1 MKALVTGATGFIG
14 RHLIP
19 ALQRRGAEIVATAIE
34 PDPIPFPWLAQTDYR
49 PFDLADSA
57 AETNLFV
64 RFGRPDCLVHL
75 AWEGLPRY
83 RERFHFETN
92 LPRHY
97 AFIKNLVSQGLAD
110 VTVAGTCFE
119 YGMREG
125 CLTEEL
131 PACPDNAYA
140 LAKDTLR
147 KFLLELRHAA
157 PFSLKW
163 PRLFYLYGP
172 GQNPRSLLAQLDQ
185 ALEDNLPV
193 FNMSGGE
200 QVRDYLPVEAAAEKL
215 ARVAC
220 QRAVQGVINC
230 CSGNPVAVKDLV
242 QQHLSLRKRS
252 IALNLGYY
260 PYPDFEPMRFW
271 GSTAKFDTLPD
282 RPAEGQTGEPL

>member
-19 ALQRRGAEIVATAIE
+19 ALQQRGVEIVATAIE
-34 PDPIPFPWLAQTDYR
+34 DTPDLFPWLAPVDYR
-49 PFDLADSA
+49 PFDLAA
-57 AETNLFV
+57 CVPEENLFD
-64 RFGRPDCLVHL
+64 RFGRPDLLIHL

-83 RERFHFETN
+83 RECFHFESN

-97 AFIKNLVSQGLAD
+97 AFVKNLVSHGLAD
-110 VTVAGTCFE
+110 VTIAGTCLE

-125 CLTEEL
+125 CLTEDM

-147 KFLLELRHAA
+147 KFLLELRRTV

-163 PRLFYLYGP
+163 PRLFYLYGA

-185 ALEDNLPV
+185 ALEAGLPV
-193 FNMSGGE
+193 FNMSLGDQE
-200 QVRDYLPVEAAAEKL
+200 RDYLPVQTAVEKL
-215 ARVAC
+215 AHIAC
-220 QRAVQGVINC
+220 QRTVEGVINC
-230 CSGNPVAVKDLV
+230 CSGQPVAVKDLV
-242 QQHLSLRKRS
+242 QQHLVRRNRS
-252 IALNLGYY
+252 ITLNPGYY

-271 GSTAKFDTLPD
+271 GSTAKFDTLPNL
-282 RPAEGQTGEPL
+282 PL

>member
-19 ALQRRGAEIVATAIE
+19 ALQRRGLDIVATAIE
-34 PDPIPFPWLAQTDYR
+34 PDPIPFPWLAQADYR
-49 PFDLADSA
+49 PFNLAA
-57 AETNLFV
+57 CVAEENLFE
-64 RFGRPDCLVHL
+64 RFGCPDLLIHL

-83 RERFHFETN
+83 REGFHFETN

-97 AFIKNLVSQGLAD
+97 AFVKNLVCHGLTD

-125 CLTEEL
+125 CLTEDL

-147 KFLLELRHAA
+147 KFLQELRHTV

-185 ALEDNLPV
+185 ALEANLPV
-193 FNMSGGE
+193 FNMSMGE
-200 QVRDYLPVEAAAEKL
+200 QERDYLPVETAAEKL
-215 ARVAC
+215 AHIAC
-220 QRAVQGVINC
+220 QRTVEGVINC
-230 CSGNPVAVKDLV
+230 CSGKPVAVKDLV
-242 QQHLSLRKRS
+242 LQHLSRRKRS
-252 IALNLGYY
+252 ISLNLGYY

-271 GSTAKFDTLPD
+271 GSTAKFDTISTFP
-282 RPAEGQTGEPL
+282 